1 MSENIYDLCVEDFI
15 NENVMMLKNSFSEDQ
30 IKENVLRYVL
40 AKSSPNLRI
49 DTYAKKSMGLY
60 AEIIL
65 EFSKYE

>member
-1 MSENIYDLCVEDFI
+1 MSKNIYDLPVEDFI
-15 NENVMMLKNSFSEDQ
+15 NQNVKMLKDSFTEDQ

-40 AKSSPNLRI
+40 NKFSINLCI
-49 DTYAKKSMGLY
+49 DAYVRNSMGLY